1 MALVTKTKKGGPYS
15 KKERLENSDKV
26 LKLYFEYGYP
36 AVKIAV
42 MTKLNR
48 NTVNSYIKNDISEF
62 SKQWDQKNSS
72 WTMRQVQRLD
82 RQRLR
87 LVIELNKC
95 ESFKEKL
102 AIEKLIVSIDTK
114 IANIMLK
121 SERNDD
127 LIWKKTMETLN
138 RVAEE
143 NNWGS
148 RMLRKDDIQVI
159 DDWRHELITDLLNG
173 IRLGDLN
180 KKIESWFEARRK
192 NSS

>member
-15 KKERLENSDKV
+15 KKERLENRDKV

-42 MTKLNR
+42 MTDLNR

-82 RQRLR
+82 HQRLR

-102 AIEKLIVSIDTK
+102 AIEKLIVAIDTR

-148 RMLRKDDIQVI
+148 RMLRKDDIQVTE
-159 DDWRHELITDLLNG
+159 DWRHELITDLING

-180 KKIESWFEARRK
+180 KKIEGWFEARRK
-192 NSS
+192 NSD

>member
-1 MALVTKTKKGGPYS
+1 
-15 KKERLENSDKV
+15 
-26 LKLYFEYGYP
+26 
-36 AVKIAV
+36 

-82 RQRLR
+82 HQRLR

-95 ESFKEKL
+95 ELFKEKI
-102 AIEKLIVSIDTK
+102 AIEKLIVSIDTR

-127 LIWKKTMETLN
+127 LIWKKTM
-138 RVAEE
+138 
-143 NNWGS
+143 
-148 RMLRKDDIQVI
+148 IVI
-159 DDWRHELITDLLNG
+159 VLLLTAG
-173 IRLGDLN
+173 LVIFSLT
-180 KKIESWFEARRK
+180 
-192 NSS
+192 